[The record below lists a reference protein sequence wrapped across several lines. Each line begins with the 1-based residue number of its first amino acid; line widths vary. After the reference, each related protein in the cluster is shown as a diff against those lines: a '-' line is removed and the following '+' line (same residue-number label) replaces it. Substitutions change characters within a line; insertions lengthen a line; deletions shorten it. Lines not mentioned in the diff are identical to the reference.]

1 MESHVLYKCGVNSSV
16 RITNG
21 FRISQNLHKLSDS
34 LISSTHM
41 TLCESHCVEAALC
54 PQVQSKG
61 EELQSTRSQLSM
73 METDLHAAEKERDGL
88 AKKVEMLERALESPG
103 SKVALRRI
111 LER

>member
-1 MESHVLYKCGVNSSV
+1 M
-16 RITNG
+16 
-21 FRISQNLHKLSDS
+21 
-34 LISSTHM
+34 
-41 TLCESHCVEAALC
+41 LCESHCVEAALC
-54 PQVQSKG
+54 SQVQSKG

-73 METDLHAAEKERDGL
+73 MEADLHAAEKERDGL